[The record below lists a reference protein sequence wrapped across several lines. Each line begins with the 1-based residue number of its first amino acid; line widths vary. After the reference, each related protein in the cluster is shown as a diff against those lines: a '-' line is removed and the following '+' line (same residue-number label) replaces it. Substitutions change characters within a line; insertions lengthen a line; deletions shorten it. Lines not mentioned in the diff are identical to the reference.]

1 LATKKISKS
10 KVPLIHHV
18 IPIFDVVTTA
28 LEDYIDNSALPLV
41 VRHAALQGYLMLN
54 KYYTLTDDS
63 IVYRVAMSVF
73 FNLFLGFLLTF
84 NHLSQF
90 STLATRQHISLV
102 QNGQNS
108 GLRMQRR

>member
-28 LEDYIDNSALPLV
+28 LEDHIDNSTLPLV
-41 VRHAALQGYLMLN
+41 VRHAALRGYLMLN

-73 FNLFLGFLLTF
+73 FIFFSVLLLTSI
-84 NHLSQF
+84 HLSQF
-90 STLATRQHISLV
+90 SILITRQHISLV
-102 QNGQNS
+102 RNGQSS
-108 GLRMQRR
+108 GLRMRRT